1 MHPCHL
7 SELKSTRKGTFT
19 ARFPQLSVSKVPDPE
34 SLLSQTYPIRNP
46 SRLGSTRAVTEVPD
60 PESLHSLRR
69 NPVIISDKE
78 TARVL
83 RRKDFRKTRDHFR
96 QKPPDPLP
104 AAPCPLR
111 PLYGPFPHFC
121 VLRLFHSVSHP
132 IRVCTRPDPGKRI
145 LQYSVRLYGP
155 DPERHTPVPSP
166 LFLLCVLPAVVRLPC
181 FSLCGA
187 AVY

>member
-60 PESLHSLRR
+60 PEPLHSLRR

-96 QKPPDPLP
+96 QKPPGSPP
-104 AAPCPLR
+104 RGSVSPSAPLR
-111 PLYGPFPHFC
+111 PLSALLRFKAFPQRF
-121 VLRLFHSVSHP
+121 
-132 IRVCTRPDPGKRI
+132 TPDPCLYPSGPRKTDSAI
-145 LQYSVRLYGP
+145 LCASVRT
-155 DPERHTPVPSP
+155 RS
-166 LFLLCVLPAVVRLPC
+166 
-181 FSLCGA
+181 
-187 AVY
+187 